1 MAGPVN
7 PNAPII
13 RADVLDEMQKVFRI
27 DPITPKSDMSQVLYQ
42 AGQVHVVNWLI
53 SKVEK
58 QARTQGGV

>member
-13 RADVLDEMQKVFRI
+13 RADILDEMRKVFRI
-27 DPITPKSDMSQVLYQ
+27 DPITPKSDMHEVLYQ
-42 AGQVHVVNWLI
+42 SGQVHVVNWLI